1 MEALRTAAIVP
12 GHGQP
17 ADLATGRRDTGDY
30 LDWLVEQLEAPE
42 EIARAVTGLI
52 PIMRPIRSGC

>member
-1 MEALRTAAIVP
+1 MEALHPRLIVP
-12 GHGQP
+12 SHGQP

-42 EIARAVTGLI
+42 ETRA
-52 PIMRPIRSGC
+52 P